1 MYFTQITQQAIIL
14 YNEIQQNELGY
25 KQQLYKIRIY
35 PAFRKIAIA
44 MVTRYKIQQRI
55 QKAESMIYDTIA
67 KMTNNMIHIKLQKG
81 RAFSYFTV
89 VARNYVL
96 SQLDRGIKYNQRHT
110 SINQLN
116 SQNVQIN
123 LAQTSS
129 RQTWQNQQQRQFNRL
144 LYTKLFKQLE
154 DQILF
159 MIQVKDIRKQ
169 QDVKIAHAV
178 IRLMGDIEYLDNL
191 DRKAV
196 MLYLSQMTGYQNSQI
211 NKVLSM
217 IRRRYQNLKQYVLT
231 NDLQLLTFYNMEWV
245 K

>member
-1 MYFTQITQQAIIL
+1 MYFTQITQQAILL
-14 YNEIQQNELGY
+14 YNKIQQNELGY
-25 KQQLYKIRIY
+25 KQWLYKIRIY

-55 QKAESMIYDTIA
+55 QKAESMIYDIIA
-67 KMTNNMIHIKLQKG
+67 KMTNNMIHVKLQKG

-96 SQLDRGIKYNQRHT
+96 SQLDRDIKYNQRHT

-123 LAQTSS
+123 LTQTSS
-129 RQTWQNQQQRQFNRL
+129 RQTWQSQQQRQFNRL

-178 IRLMGDIEYLDNL
+178 IRLMRDIEYLDNL
-191 DRKAV
+191 NRKAV